1 MKLNSIYLLLALA
14 ATTTLSGCFSSTKSN
29 NILDMSE
36 LIPARESSKDD
47 WGFYSPDGEFYLA
60 DEYESR
66 PSSVINGYFSV
77 EEGKSGYTLYKFDKK
92 KPTAVLEELK
102 AVGFVSDGLVPI
114 VRKGERITVVNTSG
128 ETQFTLDPVNGK
140 EITWAAPGFAEGRLL
155 IHDEN
160 GNYGYVATDGSCV
173 IKPKYNAANEF
184 AEGLA
189 VVSERDEDNNMRY
202 SVIND
207 AGDIVFKIKQKA
219 YSDTFKDGML
229 IVQDDNDRL
238 IFLDN
243 SGNQVLKCPS
253 KCKKIS
259 EYNKEFIIYRTD
271 DYKYGVINFEG
282 ENIIR
287 AKYDGIALYG
297 DNRFICNTK
306 DGDDREIVVLDE
318 AAEELFDIDD
328 YTLVSWA
335 GRYGLIGS
343 DKNGFEFLDD
353 EGKPLKNAQFE
364 EVGPS
369 LNASYAIYSDYFD
382 MNAAVDAFAN
392 LFTDRGVDK
401 YCLGA
406 APADYFSAP
415 ADYTYRSTVRVDSL
429 ALGYKYKVT
438 AELNFNQTI
447 ADYTYESYGYY
458 NYTRRYY
465 WRDGSEIAYIRVN
478 IDTDTEWGNDGSIA
492 LVKKL
497 KDKGFKLI
505 DQTKA
510 ESDLYGAVMTNGD
523 LCYLITSSKGG
534 NEGNITVAKNTSEN
548 ISRFR
553 QNISNFNELSSE
565 YGSQQLERIEF
576 TDSVACEEEILD
588 VEGCE

>member
-1 MKLNSIYLLLALA
+1 MKLNSIYALLALA

-60 DEYESR
+60 DEYENR

-92 KPTAVLEELK
+92 KPTAVLEELN

-128 ETQFTLDPVNGK
+128 ETQFTLDPVNSK
-140 EITWAAPGFAEGRLL
+140 EITFAAPGFVEGRLR

-160 GNYGYVATDGSCV
+160 NNYGYIATDGTYV
-173 IKPKYNAANEF
+173 IKPKYNSADEF

-189 VVSERDEDNNMRY
+189 VVSERDEDDNLQF

-207 AGDIVFKIKQKA
+207 AGAIVFKLKQRP
-219 YSDTFKDGML
+219 YSYNFKGGML
-229 IVQDDNDRL
+229 IVQDDNGRL
-238 IFLDN
+238 FFLDH

-253 KCKKIS
+253 KCKEIS
-259 EYNKEFIIYRTD
+259 DYNKKFIIYRTD
-271 DYKYGVINFEG
+271 NYKYGVINFEG

-287 AKYDGIALYG
+287 AKYDGIVLYG
-297 DNRFICNTK
+297 DNRFICKTE
-306 DGDDREIVVLDE
+306 DGDDCEIVVLDE

-328 YTLVSWA
+328 YTFVSWA

-343 DKNGFEFLDD
+343 DKNGFEFLDN
-353 EGKPLKNAQFE
+353 EGKPLKNAMFE
-364 EVGPS
+364 EVSPDF
-369 LNASYAIYSDYFD
+369 NASYAIYSDYFD
-382 MNAAVDAFAN
+382 MNAAIDAFAN
-392 LFTDRGVDK
+392 VFTDRGVDK
-401 YCLGA
+401 YNLGA
-406 APADYFSAP
+406 APADYFSKP
-415 ADYTYRSTVRVDSL
+415 ADYTYRSAVMVDSL

-458 NYTRRYY
+458 NYSRRYY
-465 WRDGSEIAYIRVN
+465 WRDGSEITSIRVT
-478 IDTDTEWGNDGSIA
+478 ILTDTEWGNDGTIA

-497 KDKGFKLI
+497 KEKGFKLI

-510 ESDLYGAVMTNGD
+510 ESNIYGAVMTKGD
-523 LCYLITSSKGG
+523 LCYYIASAKGE
-534 NEGNITVAKNTSEN
+534 NEGSVTVAKNTTEN
-548 ISRFR
+548 INGYRR
-553 QNISNFNELSSE
+553 NISQFNEHASE
-565 YGSQQLERIEF
+565 
-576 TDSVACEEEILD
+576 SVDNDFVCEEEVLE

>member
-47 WGFYSPDGEFYLA
+47 WGFYSPDGEFFLA
-60 DEYESR
+60 DEYENR

-77 EEGKSGYTLYKFDKK
+77 EEGKSGYTLYKFDQK
-92 KPTAVLEELK
+92 KPTAVLEELY
-102 AVGFVSDGLVPI
+102 AVGYVSDGLVPI

-140 EITWAAPGFAEGRLL
+140 EITFAAPGFVEGRLR

-160 GNYGYVATDGSCV
+160 GNYGYVATDGTYV
-173 IKPKYNAANEF
+173 IKPKYNTANEF

-189 VVSERDEDNNMRY
+189 VVSERDEDDNLQF

-207 AGDIVFKIKQKA
+207 AGDIVFKIKQQP
-219 YSDTFKDGML
+219 YTYNFEDGML
-229 IVQDDNDRL
+229 IVQDDNGRL

-243 SGNQVLKCPS
+243 SGNQVLKCPN
-253 KCKKIS
+253 KCKEIS
-259 EYNKEFIIYRTD
+259 DYNKKFIVYRTD
-271 DYKYGVINFEG
+271 NYKYGVINFEG

-287 AKYDGIALYG
+287 AKYDSIALYG
-297 DNRFICNTK
+297 DNRFICKTE
-306 DGDDREIVVLDE
+306 DGDDCEIVVLDE

-328 YTLVSWA
+328 YTIVIWA

-343 DKNGFEFLDD
+343 DKNGLEFLDN

-364 EVGPS
+364 EVGPGF
-369 LNASYAIYSDYFD
+369 NASYAIYSDYFD

-406 APADYFSAP
+406 APADYFSNP
-415 ADYTYRSTVRVDSL
+415 ADYTYRSAVMVDSL

-438 AELNFNQTI
+438 ADLNFNQTI

-458 NYTRRYY
+458 NYSRRDY
-465 WRDGSEIAYIRVN
+465 WRDGSEITNIRVN
-478 IDTDTEWGNDGSIA
+478 ILTDTEWGNDGSIA

-510 ESDLYGAVMTNGD
+510 ESDNYGALMTNGD
-523 LCYLITSSKGG
+523 LCYLINSTKGE
-534 NEGNITVAKNTSEN
+534 NEGSVTVAKNTTDN
-548 ISRFR
+548 INNYRR
-553 QNISNFNELSSE
+553 RISNWNGSSAASDIA
-565 YGSQQLERIEF
+565 YF
-576 TDSVACEEEILD
+576 DDSVEEEILE

>member
-1 MKLNSIYLLLALA
+1 MKFNSIYLLLALA

-47 WGFYSPDGEFYLA
+47 WGFYSPDGEFFLA
-60 DEYESR
+60 DEYENR

-92 KPTAVLEELK
+92 KPTAVLEELY
-102 AVGFVSDGLVPI
+102 AVGYVSDDLIPI

-140 EITWAAPGFAEGRLL
+140 EITFAAPGFVEGRLR

-160 GNYGYVATDGSCV
+160 NNYGFVDTDGSYV
-173 IKPKYNAANEF
+173 IKPKYNTANEF

-189 VVSERDEDNNMRY
+189 VVSERDEDDNLQF

-207 AGDIVFKIKQKA
+207 AGAIVFKIKQQP
-219 YSDTFKDGML
+219 YTYNFEDGML
-229 IVQDDNDRL
+229 IVQDDNGRL
-238 IFLDN
+238 IFIDN

-253 KCKKIS
+253 KCKEIND
-259 EYNKEFIIYRTD
+259 YNKKFIVYRTD
-271 DYKYGVINFEG
+271 NYKYGVINFEG

-287 AKYDGIALYG
+287 AKYDAIALYG
-297 DNRFICNTK
+297 DNRFICKTE
-306 DGDDREIVVLDE
+306 DGDDCEIVVLDE

-328 YTLVSWA
+328 YTIVIWA

-343 DKNGFEFLDD
+343 DKNGLEFLDN

-364 EVGPS
+364 EVGPGF
-369 LNASYAIYSDYFD
+369 NASYAIYSDYFD

-406 APADYFSAP
+406 APADYFSKP
-415 ADYTYRSTVRVDSL
+415 ADYTYRSAVMVDSL

-438 AELNFNQTI
+438 ADLNFNQTI

-458 NYTRRYY
+458 NYSRRDY
-465 WRDGSEIAYIRVN
+465 WRDGSEITNIRVN
-478 IDTDTEWGNDGSIA
+478 ILTDTEWGNDGSIA

-497 KDKGFKLI
+497 KEKGFKLI

-510 ESDLYGAVMTNGD
+510 ESDNYGALMTNGD
-523 LCYLITSSKGG
+523 LCYLINSTKGE
-534 NEGNITVAKNTSEN
+534 NEGSVTVAKNTTDN
-548 ISRFR
+548 INSFR
-553 QNISNFNELSSE
+553 RRISNWNGSSAVSDIA
-565 YGSQQLERIEF
+565 YF
-576 TDSVACEEEILD
+576 DDDTVEEEILE

>member
-47 WGFYSPDGEFYLA
+47 WGFYSPDGEFFLA
-60 DEYESR
+60 DEYENR

-92 KPTAVLEELK
+92 KPTAVLEELY
-102 AVGFVSDGLVPI
+102 AVGYVSDGLIPI

-128 ETQFTLDPVNGK
+128 ETKFTLDPVNGK

-189 VVSERDEDNNMRY
+189 VVSERDEDDNLQF

-207 AGDIVFKIKQKA
+207 AGDIVFKIKQQP
-219 YSDTFKDGML
+219 YTYNFEDGML
-229 IVQDDNDRL
+229 IVQDDNGRL

-253 KCKKIS
+253 KCTEIS
-259 EYNKEFIIYRTD
+259 DYNKKFIVYRTD
-271 DYKYGVINFEG
+271 NYKYGVINFEG

-297 DNRFICNTK
+297 DNRFICKTG
-306 DGDDREIVVLDE
+306 DGDDCEIVVLDE

-328 YTLVSWA
+328 YTIVIWA

-343 DKNGFEFLDD
+343 DKNGLEFLDN

-364 EVGPS
+364 EVGPGF
-369 LNASYAIYSDYFD
+369 NASYAIYSDFFD

-406 APADYFSAP
+406 APADYFSNP
-415 ADYTYRSTVRVDSL
+415 ADYTYRSAVMVDSL

-438 AELNFNQTI
+438 ADLNFNQTI

-458 NYTRRYY
+458 NYSRRDY
-465 WRDGSEIAYIRVN
+465 WRDGSEITNIRVN
-478 IDTDTEWGNDGSIA
+478 ILTDTEWGNDGSIA

-497 KDKGFKLI
+497 KEKGFKLI

-510 ESDLYGAVMTNGD
+510 ESDNYGALMTNGD
-523 LCYLITSSKGG
+523 LCYLINSTKGE
-534 NEGNITVAKNTSEN
+534 NEGSVTVAKNTTDN
-548 ISRFR
+548 INNYRR
-553 QNISNFNELSSE
+553 RISNWNGSSAASDIA
-565 YGSQQLERIEF
+565 YF
-576 TDSVACEEEILD
+576 DDDSVEEEILE